1 MKKIADHIIS
11 IVVITSL
18 LILAC
23 RVMKYFDNIFDT
35 EVLDFIQ
42 VAAGLFLVL
51 FGLPVLLYRCIANK
65 KKKSQ

>member
-1 MKKIADHIIS
+1 
-11 IVVITSL
+11 
-18 LILAC
+18 
-23 RVMKYFDNIFDT
+23 MKYFDNIFDT

-65 KKKSQ
+65 KKKSE